1 MTTSGA
7 HRRERIQVVPA
18 TVRRFGQHVAEE
30 GDHLRRGAVRLAAA
44 ALDPADFGRY
54 ERSGEVADSYARA
67 LDHVVGLHHTG
78 AQVLAQLS
86 SLLQHQVPRRVRDQD
101 AAGALALEEL
111 TRRLRADLTGRRP

>member
-1 MTTSGA
+1 
-7 HRRERIQVVPA
+7 
-18 TVRRFGQHVAEE
+18 
-30 GDHLRRGAVRLAAA
+30 
-44 ALDPADFGRY
+44 
-54 ERSGEVADSYARA
+54 
-67 LDHVVGLHHTG
+67 VVGLHHTG